1 MTVAAV
7 PDRFSAEQDNMSAL
21 EIRASLSLA
30 SLFALRMLGLFLILP
45 VFAVYAPELRG
56 GDNHTLVGLALGA
69 YGLTQSILHIPFG
82 MASDRYGRKRVIV
95 FGLVLFA
102 LGSFV
107 AAVAGD
113 IYIVILGRCIQ
124 GAGAISAAVMALAAD
139 LTREQ
144 HRTKTMAMI
153 GASIGL
159 VFAVSLMVAP
169 LLYRWVGM
177 SGIFVLTGVLAVA
190 AIFVATRVVPPEPSE
205 NLDLSRRVQP
215 ATLGDVLRNSGLLRL
230 NFGIFALHSMQMAIF
245 VVVPLALVHDG
256 GLPVADHWKV
266 YLAVVGGS
274 FLLVLPPI
282 LWAERRDQVKPVFLG
297 AIALMVA
304 VQAASL
310 LWLKSLAGISL
321 ILLGFFVAFN
331 ILEAMLPSLIS
342 RIAPASAR
350 GTAIGVY
357 NTTQALG
364 LFAGG
369 AVGGWLMQH
378 YGEASI
384 FVFGLA
390 LAALWLLIA
399 APMRVPGR
407 VASRAFPLAAIGVA
421 AACDPLALR
430 EQLVRLRGVRDA
442 VIMPERGVAMLTF
455 YPDTFDEN
463 AVTILLGGEA

>member
-1 MTVAAV
+1 MNSPAV
-7 PDRFSAEQDNMSAL
+7 PERSSAAHDPMSAL

-45 VFAVYAPELRG
+45 VFAVYAPQLHG
-56 GDNHTLVGLALGA
+56 GDNHTLVGVALGA
-69 YGLTQSILHIPFG
+69 YGLTQGILQIPFG
-82 MASDRYGRKRVIV
+82 IASDRYGRKRVIV

-102 LGSFV
+102 IGSFV
-107 AAVAGD
+107 AAFAGD
-113 IYIVILGRCIQ
+113 IYITILGRCIQ

-159 VFAVSLMVAP
+159 VFAVSLMAAP
-169 LLYRWVGM
+169 ALYRWIGM
-177 SGIFVLTGVLAVA
+177 SGIFVLTGVLALG
-190 AIFVATRVVPPEPSE
+190 AIFVATGVVPPEPTE

-215 ATLGDVLRNSGLLRL
+215 ATLGDVLRNVELLRL

-256 GLPVADHWKV
+256 GLPLAEHWKV

-274 FLLVLPPI
+274 FVLMLPPI
-282 LWAERRDQVKPVFLG
+282 FWAERRGRVKPVFLG
-297 AIALMVA
+297 SIVVMIA

-310 LWLKSLAGISL
+310 LWLQSLTGITL
-321 ILLGFFVAFN
+321 ILLAFFVAFN

-364 LFAGG
+364 LFVGG

-378 YGEASI
+378 YGEASV

-390 LAALWLLIA
+390 LVALWLIIA
-399 APMRVPGR
+399 APMRVPAR
-407 VASRAFPLAAIGVA
+407 MASREFPLSSASA
-421 AACDPLALR
+421 DPLALR
-430 EQLVRLRGVRDA
+430 ERLVHLRGVRDA

-463 AVTILLGGEA
+463 AVTRLLGGEA

>member
-1 MTVAAV
+1 
-7 PDRFSAEQDNMSAL
+7 MSAL
-21 EIRASLSLA
+21 EIRAGLSLA

-45 VFAVYAPELRG
+45 VFAVYAPQLRG
-56 GDNHTLVGLALGA
+56 GDNHALVGLALGA
-69 YGLTQSILHIPFG
+69 YGLTQAMLHIAFG

-95 FGLVLFA
+95 LGLALFA
-102 LGSFV
+102 LGSMV
-107 AAVAGD
+107 AAFSGD
-113 IYIVILGRCIQ
+113 IYMVILGRCIQ

-159 VFAVSLMVAP
+159 VFALSLMAAP
-169 LLYRWVGM
+169 VLYRWIGM
-177 SGIFVLTGVLAVA
+177 SGIFVLTGLLAIGAIAVVA
-190 AIFVATRVVPPEPSE
+190 WVVPPEPTE
-205 NLDLSRRVQP
+205 NLDLSRRMRP
-215 ATLGDVLRNSGLLRL
+215 ATLGDVLRNTDLLRL

-245 VVVPLALVHDG
+245 VVVPLALVHEG
-256 GLPVADHWKV
+256 GLPLAEHWKV
-266 YLAVVGGS
+266 YLPVVGGS
-274 FLLVLPPI
+274 FILMLPAI
-282 LWAERRDQVKPVFLG
+282 FWGERKGRVKPVFLG
-297 AIALMVA
+297 SIVVMLA

-310 LWLKSLAGISL
+310 LWLRSLAGIGM

-331 ILEAMLPSLIS
+331 VLEAMLPSLVS

-369 AVGGWLMQH
+369 AAGGWLMQH
-378 YGEASI
+378 YGESSV

-390 LAALWLLIA
+390 LVALWLLIA
-399 APMRVPGR
+399 APMRVPGP
-407 VASRAFPLAAIGVA
+407 VASRAFALAAA
-421 AACDPLALR
+421 AADPVALR

-463 AVTILLGGEA
+463 AVTKLLGGEA